1 MSLVGPALAYVGSTA
16 LFAVTLWSYGRIVS
30 RRDRKTAI
38 RKFGRVLK
46 TGLFSVAI
54 VELFLLFALGVQDTV
69 ATGVASAAGVPA
81 TGLLASAVAATAL
94 VVPPLVSVLVCYL
107 PSVGHL
113 RRLRDLDL
121 SRARAARRLG
131 RSLVYFGLVG
141 IPATTLYLTGP
152 SGWTIVAATVLGF
165 LVLHV
170 GGAAIARRTADAR
183 EPTDEEATRLDRLC
197 ERAGF
202 DPARTWVIPLDE
214 EESVMMSVRGLPG
227 RRELFVSSYLLDV
240 LDDDRLT
247 ALLSIN
253 GASVRRWH
261 FERRMGL
268 LLAFILVGMV
278 AVFGLLPV
286 SEDANLLVAVLGM
299 PITVGIMW
307 RMRRVT
313 YRADDAAAE
322 RVGAERVRAV
332 LEWLVEEED
341 APADHGR
348 LTTLLNLAPPLEKRM
363 ARLRPGGARPREA
376 GTPPGPGAPPADQQ
390 PHGQQPRGQQPHGQQ
405 PRGQQ
410 PHGQQPGGHQ
420 PQGQQPHGQQ
430 PRGQPPG
437 NQHPHGQQ
445 PSGQQPRDQPR
456 GDQPPVDSGR
466 DQRAD
471 ENHRDH
477 HDDAR
482 QDDR

>member
-1 MSLVGPALAYVGSTA
+1 VSLVGPGLAYVASTA

-38 RKFGRVLK
+38 RKFGRVLILPAIITWRFSTPRGVEIFHEVIAGSIK
-46 TGLFSVAI
+46 TGLFGVAI

-253 GASVRRWH
+253 GASARRWH

-286 SEDANLLVAVLGM
+286 SEDANLLVAVVGM
-299 PITVGIMW
+299 PVVVGIMW

-376 GTPPGPGAPPADQQ
+376 GTPPGPGAPPADQ
-390 PHGQQPRGQQPHGQQ
+390 PRGE
-405 PRGQQ
+405 
-410 PHGQQPGGHQ
+410 
-420 PQGQQPHGQQ
+420 
-430 PRGQPPG
+430 
-437 NQHPHGQQ
+437 
-445 PSGQQPRDQPR
+445 
-456 GDQPPVDSGR
+456 QPPVDSGR